1 MKIKKILGI
10 LIIICVIILCA
21 AFLYSNHHDLNNKTQ
36 TNNTTNITK
45 NNTTNITNKIVDNA
59 SNIKHT
65 ESTIKSN
72 NYKNQ
77 KENKEPEY
85 GSDSYVEK
93 WDKSN
98 KNGDDWAY
106 THSQP
111 VKKENGHDYK
121 RMYDEDSRKSYWYQT
136 DQDYE

>member
-36 TNNTTNITK
+36 ANNTTNITK
-45 NNTTNITNKIVDNA
+45 NNTTNITNKTVDNT

-65 ESTIKSN
+65 KSTIKSN
-72 NYKNQ
+72 NNKNQ
-77 KENKEPEY
+77 EENKEPEY

>member
-1 MKIKKILGI
+1 MEIKKIGLI
-10 LIIICVIILCA
+10 LIIICVIILST
-21 AFLYSNHHDLNNKTQ
+21 AFLYSNQQQDLNNETQ
-36 TNNTTNITK
+36 VNNTTNITK
-45 NNTTNITNKIVDNA
+45 NNTTSNITNKTVDNA
-59 SNIKHT
+59 NNVKHA

-72 NYKNQ
+72 NYQ
-77 KENKEPEY
+77 SQENKEPEY

-111 VKKENGHDYK
+111 VKKENGHKYK
-121 RMYDEDSRKSYWYQT
+121 RMYDEDSKKSYWYQT
-136 DQDYE
+136 DQDL